1 MIDEPS
7 KTIKAGGH
15 GVPGGENMVR
25 YPDGRVRYYSVAEA
39 KRIQTFPDDY
49 VITGSWTE
57 AMRQLG
63 NAVPVRLAKIVAS
76 SIFANIGQTPRK

>member
-1 MIDEPS
+1 MKKFKSLSTE
-7 KTIKAGGH
+7 
-15 GVPGGENMVR
+15 
-25 YPDGRVRYYSVAEA
+25 SVDVSEA

-63 NAVPVRLAKIVAS
+63 NAVPVQLAYI
-76 SIFANIGQTPRK
+76 IGNSVLSAIKTIGTPQY